1 MTLPATIKNLL
12 REFEKLPGVGPKTS
26 ERLVF
31 SLLKRPKSHID
42 DFIQALNNF
51 KQEIKL
57 CPLCY
62 NFANNNQ
69 TEQNLCSI
77 CADYKRR
84 QNLICAVADIQDL
97 LAIEQTDDFNG
108 VYHILGGL
116 LNPLKNIKPEY
127 LRIKELLDRINKLTA
142 AQTNLPGSS
151 LEIILALNP
160 DSEGETTALY
170 LTRVIKQN
178 FPETQIKITRLARG
192 LPQGSD
198 LDYADALTL
207 SSAIKGRVE
216 IL

>member
-1 MTLPATIKNLL
+1 MTLPLSIKNLL
-12 REFEKLPGVGPKTS
+12 REFEKLPGIGPKTS

-31 SLLKRPKSHID
+31 SLLKRPRQHID

-57 CPLCY
+57 CPVCF
-62 NFANNNQ
+62 NFTNNNQ
-69 TEQNLCSI
+69 AEQNLCSI
-77 CADYKRR
+77 CVDQRR
-84 QNLICAVADIQDL
+84 KQNLICVVADIQDL
-97 LAIEQTDDFNG
+97 LAIEQTHDFG
-108 VYHILGGL
+108 GLYHILGGL

-127 LRIKELLDRINKLTA
+127 LKIKEFLDRLNKLT
-142 AQTNLPGSS
+142 TDLSDNP

-170 LTRVIKQN
+170 LTRAIRQN
-178 FPETQIKITRLARG
+178 FPAAKIKITRLARG

-207 SSAIKGRVE
+207 KSALEGRVE
-216 IL
+216 V